1 MKNIIVS
8 LLVFSIISMSFV
20 GCGKMGTPE
29 TSNNPMTATNVTS
42 NNVKAEVNNSANDN
56 PDMSANNV
64 SASNVYAG
72 TNFLTAAGL
81 TTSYVVAAGITSG
94 DITATNNMKAKNFIF
109 TDSTGKDVLIAD
121 AFRRMQAEIDELRAE
136 VKASKK

>member
-29 TSNNPMTATNVTS
+29 TSNNPMTA
-42 NNVKAEVNNSANDN
+42 AEVNNSANDN